1 MSEDRATLSAAA
13 RKSLPDSAFA
23 YIDEKGGRHFP
34 IHDKAHVQ
42 AALRLGPRSPM
53 WSKAKGKVMAAA
65 KKHGVN
71 SEDSGS
77 GRSLE
82 SLFPEVRFIADRP
95 ELRRSEP
102 TGPDDDGA
110 RHITGYASVFGKV
123 SRKLG
128 GFHEKVMDTA
138 FTAAL
143 RKISAHEQN
152 VNIVCRYNHKDDM
165 VLGTTMAD
173 TLRLAVDEKGL
184 RYDVR
189 PPNHR
194 DDVMELVE
202 RGDVRYSSF
211 AFRVPVPGEDD
222 TWGESEYG
230 LPMRSL
236 HNVELVDVAPVLDPA
251 YFDTE
256 AHARNITGAIE
267 SLAAYVGASVME
279 VRSVMEAGQT
289 SRFFKRTDRPST
301 PSLDSA
307 SAEQREESR
316 VLDDATDVLRSNSE
330 VPDEPESD
338 EWTSLDE
345 RTAPD
350 AEETRAA
357 LKNMEHGKLCKQW
370 TDGQPC
376 VRPAGHPA
384 APDEKVAGAKM
395 GDEDGHAPLCWSHKS
410 GLPCAK
416 PLGHEGEHE
425 PLNVKTRDAED
436 AADAPEEHR
445 TDSPREA
452 LTRLFDAKAKLTQL
466 PE

>member
-1 MSEDRATLSAAA
+1 MTEDRATLSAAG
-13 RKSLPDSAFA
+13 RKALPDSAFA

-53 WSKAKGKVMAAA
+53 WSKAKGNVMAAA

-71 SEDSGS
+71 SEDADS

-95 ELRRSEP
+95 ELRRAADGDGDP
-102 TGPDDDGA
+102 TV

-128 GFHEKVMDTA
+128 NFHEKVMPTA
-138 FTAAL
+138 FEGAL
-143 RKISAHEQN
+143 RSIAAKAQN

-173 TLRLAVDEKGL
+173 TLRLAVDDKGL

-189 PPNHR
+189 PPEHR
-194 DDVMELVE
+194 GDVMELVE

-267 SLAAYVGASVME
+267 SLAAFIGASVME

-289 SRFFKRTDRPST
+289 SKFFKRTDRPSV
-301 PSLDSA
+301 PSLA
-307 SAEQREESR
+307 PAEAEQREEAR
-316 VLDDATDVLRSNSE
+316 VLDDPATSLRSY
-330 VPDEPESD
+330 EPKDDPSFN
-338 EWTSLDE
+338 EWTPDDE
-345 RTAPD
+345 RVAPD
-350 AEETRAA
+350 TEEVRAA
-357 LKNMEHGKLCKQW
+357 MKTMEHGKLCKQW
-370 TDGQPC
+370 TDG
-376 VRPAGHPA
+376 
-384 APDEKVAGAKM
+384 
-395 GDEDGHAPLCWSHKS
+395 
-410 GLPCAK
+410 
-416 PLGHEGEHE
+416 
-425 PLNVKTRDAED
+425 
-436 AADAPEEHR
+436 
-445 TDSPREA
+445 SP
-452 LTRLFDAKAKLTQL
+452 
-466 PE
+466 